1 MLGNLAAAFG
11 KITYNTFIHNTTPHT
26 THHTLHPL
34 TQRIST
40 TMAYDP
46 YSAGQA
52 DYYQQDPYQ
61 DGGYGYDGYD
71 GYGYG
76 GYEEPYTPTSP
87 PDPDKNWIDPVKANR
102 EYLKKIQKSCIH
114 KGFEGL
120 KEDGLFLFEVLARS
134 VSLKKDVF
142 KSPASIDNG
151 ARPFM
156 VFFKF
161 LDTPFV
167 EVNDTDKA
175 ASNRSSS
182 VSRRSSVFSNKNSF
196 TNLFQSIY
204 SSPGDHDSMILDVEG
219 ETEGGGDEERNKN
232 QSKDIPSDSL
242 KKEKPVEKDSIQI
255 EEMETIK
262 IMKGTCSPI
271 FSKDEYVF
279 SYYNTI
285 KQMVCLVLSYLY
297 RVSSL

>member
-1 MLGNLAAAFG
+1 
-11 KITYNTFIHNTTPHT
+11 
-26 THHTLHPL
+26 
-34 TQRIST
+34 
-40 TMAYDP
+40 MAYDP

-61 DGGYGYDGYD
+61 DGGYGYDGY
-71 GYGYG
+71 GYD

-120 KEDGLFLFEVLARS
+120 KEDGLFLFEVLVRS

-142 KSPASIDNG
+142 KSPKSIDKG

-167 EVNDTDKA
+167 EVNDTDNA
-175 ASNRSSS
+175 ASHRSSS
-182 VSRRSSVFSNKNSF
+182 ASRRSSVFSNKKSF

-242 KKEKPVEKDSIQI
+242 KKEKTVEKDSIQI
-255 EEMETIK
+255 EEMEAIK
-262 IMKGTCSPI
+262 IMKGTCSSI
-271 FSKDEYVF
+271 FFKRQKRF
-279 SYYNTI
+279 
-285 KQMVCLVLSYLY
+285 
-297 RVSSL
+297 

>member
-1 MLGNLAAAFG
+1 
-11 KITYNTFIHNTTPHT
+11 
-26 THHTLHPL
+26 
-34 TQRIST
+34 
-40 TMAYDP
+40 MAYDP

-52 DYYQQDPYQ
+52 NYYQQGPYQ
-61 DGGYGYDGYD
+61 DGGYGYDGYGGD
-71 GYGYG
+71 GYD

-87 PDPDKNWIDPVKANR
+87 PDPDKDWIDPVKANR

-142 KSPASIDNG
+142 ESPASIDKG
-151 ARPFM
+151 ATPFM

-161 LDTPFV
+161 LDTAFV

-182 VSRRSSVFSNKNSF
+182 ASPRSSVFSNKKSF

-204 SSPGDHDSMILDVEG
+204 SIPGDHDSMILDDDDDEG
-219 ETEGGGDEERNKN
+219 ETEGEGEEERNKN

-242 KKEKPVEKDSIQI
+242 KKEKPIEKDSIQI

-262 IMKGTCSPI
+262 IMKGTCSSI
-271 FSKDEYVF
+271 FFK
-279 SYYNTI
+279 
-285 KQMVCLVLSYLY
+285 
-297 RVSSL
+297 R

>member
-1 MLGNLAAAFG
+1 
-11 KITYNTFIHNTTPHT
+11 
-26 THHTLHPL
+26 
-34 TQRIST
+34 
-40 TMAYDP
+40 MAYDP

-61 DGGYGYDGYD
+61 DGGYGYDGYGYGGD
-71 GYGYG
+71 GYD

-142 KSPASIDNG
+142 KSPASIDKG

-156 VFFKF
+156 VFFKI
-161 LDTPFV
+161 LDTAFV

-175 ASNRSSS
+175 ANNRSSS
-182 VSRRSSVFSNKNSF
+182 ASRRSSVLSNKKSF

-219 ETEGGGDEERNKN
+219 ETEGGGEEERNKN
-232 QSKDIPSDSL
+232 QSKDIPSDNL
-242 KKEKPVEKDSIQI
+242 KKEKSVEKDSIQI

-262 IMKGTCSPI
+262 IMKGTCSSI
-271 FSKDEYVF
+271 FSKDENVF
-279 SYYNTI
+279 SNYNTI
-285 KQMVCLVLSYLY
+285 KTNSVLNFMLFSLY